1 MTEKKGIITDIKHFA
16 IHDGDGIRTTVFFK
30 GCPLRCVWCHN
41 PEGLLQRPETV
52 FYAHKCI
59 SCGECLK
66 EGFTAD
72 DCLGKARILYGREVT
87 VIDLIPELLEDK
99 DFYLSSGGGVTLSGG
114 ECLVKADFCAEL
126 LERLKREGINT
137 ALDTCG
143 CVSWDSF
150 EKVLPFTDTFL
161 FDLKAVDDDVHK
173 RCTGAS
179 NKLTIENL
187 RRLDGL
193 GANIEIRI
201 PFVPGYNDGEI
212 EKMAELLSSLPSIK
226 RMRVLP
232 YHNLAGSKYEALG
245 MVNTLPDRL
254 PTDKEMERA
263 REIIRE
269 KACVECL

>member
-1 MTEKKGIITDIKHFA
+1 M
-16 IHDGDGIRTTVFFK
+16 
-30 GCPLRCVWCHN
+30 
-41 PEGLLQRPETV
+41 
-52 FYAHKCI
+52 
-59 SCGECLK
+59 
-66 EGFTAD
+66 
-72 DCLGKARILYGREVT
+72 
-87 VIDLIPELLEDK
+87 
-99 DFYLSSGGGVTLSGG
+99 
-114 ECLVKADFCAEL
+114 
-126 LERLKREGINT
+126 ERLKREGINT

-173 RCTGAS
+173 RCTGVS
-179 NKLTIENL
+179 NKLIIENL

-269 KACVECL
+269 KACGECLYCGMVKKETRQIFSE

>member
-41 PEGLLQRPETV
+41 PEGLSSMPETV

-59 SCGECLK
+59 SCGVCLK

-114 ECLVKADFCAEL
+114 ECLVQADFCAEL

-179 NKLTIENL
+179 NKLIIENL

>member
-1 MTEKKGIITDIKHFA
+1 MTVKKGIITDIKHFA
-16 IHDGDGIRTTVFFK
+16 THDGNGIRTTVFLK

-41 PEGLLQRPETV
+41 PEGLSQRPETA

-72 DCLGKARILYGREVT
+72 DCLGKARVLYGREVT
-87 VIDLIPELLEDK
+87 VDDIIPELLEDR

-114 ECLVKADFCAEL
+114 ECLVQADFCSEL
-126 LERLKREGINT
+126 LERLKEEGINT

-143 CVSWDSF
+143 CVPWNSF

-161 FDLKAVDDDVHK
+161 FDLKAVDEEVHK
-173 RCTGAS
+173 LCTGVS
-179 NKLTIENL
+179 NKLIIENL

-193 GANIEIRI
+193 GASIEIRI

-212 EKMAELLSSLPSIK
+212 EKMAVLLSSLSSVK
-226 RMRVLP
+226 RVRVLP

-245 MVNTLPDRL
+245 MVNTLPHRL
-254 PTDKEMERA
+254 PTDKEVERA

-269 KACVECL
+269 KADIECL